1 MDRAFARLCLW
12 LGAVSALGGCAVQSQ
27 VAFDPAQNRHI
38 RTVALVNIPSP
49 PAPTIRNHASPAG
62 LLGGGLAAGAAAAAS
77 ASENQDPLV
86 KLLASQRFDFAKEM
100 EQALTDR
107 LRKMGYRVV
116 RVEFARDNPYGL
128 LNDYNKVPIG
138 GADAILDATNGVFFG
153 YSNVNLMDSK
163 YRPHLHFYL
172 RLVDAKSK
180 NVLYGDEL
188 QFGYHNPL
196 MSGSK
201 LPAPDKFFYG
211 SIEDVLADPK
221 RTVEG
226 LRAGIG
232 QIADHIARQLSG
244 ADAAA
249 KRAS

>member
-38 RTVALVNIPSP
+38 RTVALVN
-49 PAPTIRNHASPAG
+49 
-62 LLGGGLAAGAAAAAS
+62 
-77 ASENQDPLV
+77 
-86 KLLASQRFDFAKEM
+86 
-100 EQALTDR
+100 
-107 LRKMGYRVV
+107 
-116 RVEFARDNPYGL
+116 
-128 LNDYNKVPIG
+128 
-138 GADAILDATNGVFFG
+138 
-153 YSNVNLMDSK
+153 
-163 YRPHLHFYL
+163 
-172 RLVDAKSK
+172 
-180 NVLYGDEL
+180 
-188 QFGYHNPL
+188 
-196 MSGSK
+196 
-201 LPAPDKFFYG
+201 G